1 MNWSMPPW
9 SGDVVRGDGRALI
22 SRRARCARH
31 DPSLFSNKWQYMHQ
45 KTLPVLVAQISFV
58 FLFVHLLLAFSTL
71 LLCRSVSDKWY
82 QSRVFEGPRRRHDA
96 SAETPRPFT
105 GQEG

>member
-1 MNWSMPPW
+1 MDAHS
-9 SGDVVRGDGRALI
+9 SRVVRAVHGMILLCFPING
-22 SRRARCARH
+22 
-31 DPSLFSNKWQYMHQ
+31 NTMHQ
-45 KTLPVLVAQISFV
+45 KTLLVPAAQISFV